1 MLNRCLVFSFSCRGK
16 EKVESFGDPIP
27 HNDDKCNKHYQQ
39 GEDPEEKFIPSK
51 LENVSKKS
59 HSIPFS
65 LSAETALKVGRIVT
79 CTESHKRRLLYSRKK
94 LKHRGLGSFKRVLIA
109 FPFSWRKVFEEI
121 TIDKNN
127 PDETVLSKVLTH
139 EDISC
144 KSPIKLPYYSCKTFK
159 QVCVQCGKAGKL
171 IVDSQHYPQ
180 CERCKGIEKI
190 KINKHKKTIDSDLVA
205 NKKVK
210 N

>member
-1 MLNRCLVFSFSCRGK
+1 MLNRCLAFSFSCRGK

-27 HNDDKCNKHYQQ
+27 HNDDKCNEHYQQ
-39 GEDPEEKFIPSK
+39 GEDPQEKFIPSK
-51 LENVSKKS
+51 LENPLKKA

-65 LSAETALKVGRIVT
+65 LSAKIALKVGRIVT
-79 CTESHKRRLLYSRKK
+79 CTECHKRRFFCSRTK
-94 LKHRGLGSFKRVLIA
+94 LKQKELGSFKRVLSD
-109 FPFSWRKVFEEI
+109 FPFSWGSVFEEI

-127 PDETVLSKVLTH
+127 PDETVLSKVLAH
-139 EDISC
+139 ENISC
-144 KSPIKLPYYSCKTFK
+144 KSPIKLLYYSCKTFK
-159 QVCVQCGKAGKL
+159 QVCVECGKAGEL
-171 IVDSQHYPQ
+171 IVDPQHYPQ

-205 NKKVK
+205 NKKLK